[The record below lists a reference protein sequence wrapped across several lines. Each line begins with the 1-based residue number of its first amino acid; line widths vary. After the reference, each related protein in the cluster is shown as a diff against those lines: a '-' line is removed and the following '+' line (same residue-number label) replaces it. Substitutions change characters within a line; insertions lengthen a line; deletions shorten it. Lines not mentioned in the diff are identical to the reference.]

1 MTEPTEPAE
10 PTEPTEP
17 DAAPA
22 EPAPAPSPFAALRTT
37 PGSVIVT
44 AFDLLTKANADV
56 RRGSFY
62 IGLIVLGTI
71 GPVAILAWGFEIAT
85 NGGGLLDIADAMSGS
100 AGAWLV
106 VAGYLAFGGLIVAYV
121 ESRGVATALL
131 GARLEG
137 RAFDLRDAV
146 QRSRDVFWRVL
157 VGIAII
163 NVPVAIVQQL
173 IGSWLAGVF
182 HGASQVTSLTPAIV
196 VAIVASPFAYV
207 LSGIVL
213 GNVGPVES
221 ARRSIGLF
229 SARRLSA
236 VVVSLFAL
244 AAQYLTLFG
253 ASVALDLIARIF
265 ESLHLGP
272 NSGDIGIAGI
282 TVVILAIVFAIG
294 TLLFT
299 VAAIAAAP
307 QVVMFLALTH
317 ATHGLDA
324 TTAGAVAGRRK
335 FRWLTLPMR
344 VAIAVGVLITVAG
357 LASLNR

>member
-1 MTEPTEPAE
+1 V
-10 PTEPTEP
+10 TEPTEP
-17 DAAPA
+17 DAAPPG
-22 EPAPAPSPFAALRTT
+22 PAPAEPVAGPSSFAGLRTT
-37 PGSVIVT
+37 PGSVLVT
-44 AFDLLTKANADV
+44 AFDLLTKASADV

-71 GPVAILAWGFEIAT
+71 GPVAILAWGLEIAT
-85 NGGGLLDIADAMSGS
+85 DGGGLPDIADAMSGS
-100 AGAWLV
+100 AGVWLV

-121 ESRGVATALL
+121 ESRGMATALL

-146 QRSRDVFWRVL
+146 RRSRAVFWRVL
-157 VGIAII
+157 VGIVMI
-163 NVPVAIVQQL
+163 NVPATIAQQV
-173 IGSWLAGVF
+173 IGSWLAGAF
-182 HGASQVTSLTPAIV
+182 RGASQVTTLTPAII
-196 VAIVASPFAYV
+196 VAIAASPFAYV
-207 LSGIVL
+207 LSGIAL

-253 ASVALDLIARIF
+253 AFAALDLIARIF
-265 ESLHLGP
+265 DSLHLGP
-272 NSGDIGIAGI
+272 DSGDLAIAGI
-282 TVVILAIVFAIG
+282 TVVIVAVVFASG
-294 TLLFT
+294 SLLFT

-317 ATHGLDA
+317 ATYGLDSV
-324 TTAGAVAGRRK
+324 TADPPPGRNK

-344 VAIAVGVLITVAG
+344 VAIALGVLTTVAG